1 MGHQIPCGTAIAP
14 DAGQAVEADMYTA
27 NRPQP
32 GSAATSTQYV
42 VQCNR
47 AVWLRRGWSVPL
59 VLVGVAVVALAA
71 MRSTK
76 PPSS

>member
-1 MGHQIPCGTAIAP
+1 MGQPHQHFGERDGIADDYDPWGRQIPCGTAIAP
-14 DAGQAVEADMYTA
+14 DAPT
-27 NRPQP
+27 R
-32 GSAATSTQYV
+32 YV
-42 VQCNR
+42 AQCNR

-71 MRSTK
+71 LRSTR

>member
-1 MGHQIPCGTAIAP
+1 VA
-14 DAGQAVEADMYTA
+14 
-27 NRPQP
+27 
-32 GSAATSTQYV
+32 
-42 VQCNR
+42 QCNQ

-71 MRSTK
+71 LRSTR